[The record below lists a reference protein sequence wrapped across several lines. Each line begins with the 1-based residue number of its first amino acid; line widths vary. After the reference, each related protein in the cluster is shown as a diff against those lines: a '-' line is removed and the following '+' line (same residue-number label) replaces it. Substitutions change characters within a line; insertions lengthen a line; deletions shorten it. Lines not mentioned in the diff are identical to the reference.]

1 FKSLS
6 INHFLD
12 VASWHHPCFGGMS
25 KGRQPMRKTFVQVL
39 DESAP
44 EIVDALLTRA
54 ERSREFA
61 PYASRAVRTELN
73 QIARRAFRT
82 AVGIVAGRQVRARQ
96 NAAAAA

>member
-1 FKSLS
+1 
-6 INHFLD
+6 
-12 VASWHHPCFGGMS
+12 
-25 KGRQPMRKTFVQVL
+25 MRKTFVQVL

-61 PYASRAVRTELN
+61 PYARRAVRTELN